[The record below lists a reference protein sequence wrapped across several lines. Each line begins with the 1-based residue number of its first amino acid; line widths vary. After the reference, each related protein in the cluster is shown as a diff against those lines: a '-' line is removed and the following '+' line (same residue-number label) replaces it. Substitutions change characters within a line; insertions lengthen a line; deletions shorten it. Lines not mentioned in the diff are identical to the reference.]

1 MVNPCLVAPGQIN
14 AVLCLVLTG
23 TGDLITAEPKRLFSW
38 TRAGR
43 ELKATFLM
51 VKGDVYHGSK
61 GRKATFLMVQR
72 RQLSWILEPAT
83 ATFSMAPGGQ
93 LFNGFSRSW
102 SKRRPSIFLSSDR
115 VAKATLFMVQSDISH
130 PSRTRPKK
138 HPLLK
143 PLLRPCLDRLGSLF
157 TF

>member
-61 GRKATFLMVQR
+61 GRKATVFMVQR

-93 LFNGFSRSW
+93 LFNRFSRSW
-102 SKRRPSIFLSSDR
+102 SKRLPSIFLSSDR
-115 VAKATLFMVQSDISH
+115 VAKATLFMVQSDIFH
-130 PSRTRPKK
+130 PSPTFSTR
-138 HPLLK
+138 
-143 PLLRPCLDRLGSLF
+143 R
-157 TF
+157 